1 MLSGLNIPNW
11 AQQLSLMNSLLLLI
25 GGGALLVLAG
35 FLLGFRRK
43 QRVVLQRSLLT
54 DEMNIYLG
62 RIAEALERIA
72 SRPSSEHLLEQIAAR
87 LPAQPAEGAEKN
99 ASGSRSIPYS
109 MLGREY

>member
-1 MLSGLNIPNW
+1 MLSGLNISTW
-11 AQQLSLMNSLLLLI
+11 VHELSLMSSLWLLLA
-25 GGGALLVLAG
+25 GGMLLLLAG

-72 SRPSSEHLLEQIAAR
+72 SRPSSEHLLEQIGAR
-87 LPAQPAEGAEKN
+87 LTAQAGEGAEKN